1 MKGQFSFEFVID
13 VAFVLLLI
21 AFLAVFFT
29 HISAGNPT
37 VSKMNGICYEIAD
50 SVNSISTANGFQT
63 VEYLPLLTFTS
74 FENYTI
80 NISNGII
87 IIYESSLY
95 GGKLLAGQDLT
106 SCGANTML
114 TENESF
120 GLSNLALYT
129 NGTDTALAYAYANY
143 SDNLP
148 SYIFTGGFTGQVNLS
163 LEYANGTY
171 STLTVQ
177 NSPFTYFA
185 DTKSI
190 ALPAGIYNY
199 VATSVSNPKIYV
211 DLPFSIG

>member
-13 VAFVLLLI
+13 IAFVLILI
-21 AFLAVFFT
+21 AFIAVFFA
-29 HISAGNPT
+29 HVSAGNPT
-37 VSKMNGICYEIAD
+37 VSNMNGICYEIAD
-50 SVNSISTANGFQT
+50 SINSIAASNGLQT
-63 VEYLPLLTFTS
+63 IQYLPLLTFTRL
-74 FENYTI
+74 ENYTI
-80 NISNGII
+80 NVSNGII

-129 NGTDTALAYAYANY
+129 NSTDIALAYEYANY

-148 SYIFTGGFTGQVNLS
+148 DYIFVGGFTGRVNLS
-163 LEYANGTY
+163 LDFSNGTTA
-171 STLTVQ
+171 TLAVQ
-177 NSPFTYFA
+177 NAPFTYFA
-185 DTKSI
+185 NTKSI

-199 VATSVSNPKIYV
+199 VAESVSNPKIYV

>member
-1 MKGQFSFEFVID
+1 MKGQFSFEFVVD
-13 VAFVLLLI
+13 VSFVLVLVAFI
-21 AFLAVFFT
+21 AVFFA

-37 VSKMNGICYEIAD
+37 VFDMNGICYEIAD
-50 SVNSISTANGFQT
+50 SINSMTVSNGMQT
-63 VEYLPLLTFTS
+63 IQYLPLLKFTK

-80 NISNGII
+80 NVSNGII
-87 IIYESSLY
+87 IIYESSLN

-129 NGTDTALAYAYANY
+129 NSIYTALAYEYANY

-148 SYIFTGGFTGQVNLS
+148 NYLFIGGFTGKVNLS
-163 LEYANGTY
+163 LDFSNGTIK
-171 STLTVQ
+171 TLAVK

-185 DTKSI
+185 NTKSI
-190 ALPAGIYNY
+190 ALPAGVYDY
-199 VATSVSNPKIYV
+199 VATSVANPRIYV

>member
-1 MKGQFSFEFVID
+1 MRGQFSFEFVID
-13 VAFVLLLI
+13 VSFVLIII
-21 AFLAVFFT
+21 AFIAVFFT

-50 SVNSISTANGFQT
+50 SINSLTSSNGFNT
-63 VEYLPLLTFTS
+63 IEYLPLLSFTN
-74 FENYTI
+74 FGNYTI
-80 NISNGII
+80 NLSNGIL

-120 GLSNLALYT
+120 GLSNLVLYT
-129 NGTDTALAYAYANY
+129 NSSYAALAYEYANY

-148 SYIFTGGFTGQVNLS
+148 YYINVGGFTGKVNLS

-171 STLTVQ
+171 STLTVK

-185 DTKSI
+185 DTGAI
-190 ALPAGIYNY
+190 PLPAGAYNY
-199 VATSVSNPKIYV
+199 VATSISNPSIYIT
-211 DLPFSIG
+211 LPFSVG

>member
-1 MKGQFSFEFVID
+1 MKGQFSFEFVVD
-13 VAFVLLLI
+13 VAFVLILI
-21 AFLAVFFT
+21 AFIAVFFT

-50 SVNSISTANGFQT
+50 SINSIATSNGMQT
-63 VEYLPLLTFTS
+63 IQYLPLLQFTA
-74 FENYTI
+74 FQNYTI
-80 NISNGII
+80 NVSNGVI
-87 IIYESSLY
+87 IIYESSLD

-129 NGTDTALAYAYANY
+129 NSTNIALAYEYANY

-148 SYIFTGGFTGQVNLS
+148 NYIFVGGFTGKVNLS
-163 LEYANGTY
+163 LYYANGTTV
-171 STLTVQ
+171 TLTQQ

-185 DTKSI
+185 NTKSI

>member
-1 MKGQFSFEFVID
+1 MRGQFSFEFIID
-13 VAFVLLLI
+13 VSFVLILI
-21 AFLAVFFT
+21 AFIAVFFT

-37 VSKMNGICYEIAD
+37 VSDMNGICYEIAD
-50 SVNSISTANGFQT
+50 SINSMVTSNNLQT
-63 VEYLPLLTFTS
+63 IQYLPLLTFTK

-80 NISNGII
+80 NVSNGII

-120 GLSNLALYT
+120 RLSNLALYT
-129 NGTDTALAYAYANY
+129 NSTYTALAYEYANY

-148 SYIFTGGFTGQVNLS
+148 NYLFIGGFTGKVNLS
-163 LEYANGTY
+163 LNYPNGT
-171 STLTVQ
+171 SVTLTQQ

-185 DTKSI
+185 NTKSI

-199 VATSVSNPKIYV
+199 VAESTSNPKIYV
-211 DLPFSIG
+211 TLPFSIG

>member
-13 VAFVLLLI
+13 VSFVLVLI
-21 AFLAVFFT
+21 AFIAIFFT

-37 VSKMNGICYEIAD
+37 VSKMNSICYEIAD
-50 SVNSISTANGFQT
+50 SINSIATSNGLQT
-63 VEYLPLLTFTS
+63 VEYLPLLQFTS

-80 NISNGII
+80 NVSNGVI

-129 NGTDTALAYAYANY
+129 NSTDIAMAYEYANY

-148 SYIFTGGFTGQVNLS
+148 NYLFIGGFTGKVNLS
-163 LEYANGTY
+163 LDFSNGTIQ
-171 STLTVQ
+171 TLAVS

-185 DTKSI
+185 NTKSI

-199 VATSVSNPKIYV
+199 VATSVSNPNIYI

>member
-13 VAFVLLLI
+13 VAFVLVLI
-21 AFLAVFFT
+21 AFIALFFAR
-29 HISAGNPT
+29 ISAGNPT
-37 VSKMNGICYEIAD
+37 VSDMNGICDEMAD
-50 SVNSISTANGFQT
+50 SINSMALSNNLQT
-63 VEYLPLLTFTS
+63 VQYLPLLTFTK

-80 NISNGII
+80 NVSNGII

-120 GLSNLALYT
+120 GLSNLALYSNST
-129 NGTDTALAYAYANY
+129 YTALAYEYANY

-148 SYIFTGGFTGQVNLS
+148 AYIFVGGFTGKVNLS
-163 LEYANGTY
+163 LDYQNGTTV
-171 STLTVQ
+171 TLAVK

-185 DTKSI
+185 NTESI
-190 ALPAGIYNY
+190 ALPAGIYDY
-199 VATSVSNPKIYV
+199 VATSVSNPKVYV

>member
-1 MKGQFSFEFVID
+1 MKGQFSFEFIID
-13 VAFVLLLI
+13 VAFVLALI
-21 AFLAVFFT
+21 AFIAVFFT

-37 VSKMNGICYEIAD
+37 ISKMNSICYEIAD
-50 SVNSISTANGFQT
+50 SINSLASSNGFSTIQ
-63 VEYLPLLTFTS
+63 YLPLLTFTT

-87 IIYESSLY
+87 IIYQSSLY

-129 NGTDTALAYAYANY
+129 NSSNVALAYEYANY

-148 SYIFTGGFTGQVNLS
+148 SYINVGGFTGKVNLS
-163 LEYANGTY
+163 LEYDNGTY

-185 DTKSI
+185 NTQSI
-190 ALPAGIYNY
+190 ALPSGAYNY
-199 VATSVSNPKIYV
+199 VATSVSNPDIYV